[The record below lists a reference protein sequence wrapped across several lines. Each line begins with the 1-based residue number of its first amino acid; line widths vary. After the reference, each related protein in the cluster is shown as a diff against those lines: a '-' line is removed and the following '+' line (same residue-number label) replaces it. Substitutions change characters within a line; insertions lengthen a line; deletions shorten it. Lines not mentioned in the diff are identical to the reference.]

1 MSKRNKS
8 NNQIQRKPIL
18 RGMVVSAYPTPE
30 QIKLFQNSF
39 SNNRAVY
46 NMALALRK
54 RYYRIFKKTLSKSR
68 LQRWLVKK
76 KKNPHFSWI
85 STSPSQAYLVTFDN
99 LINSYKNFFEGRS
112 KFPRFKKKYS
122 GHKSF
127 CSPQHV
133 KLDVENSI
141 VNLSKIGDVKIKITQ
156 DVPDNALVKSATVK
170 QLPSGKYQISLL
182 IEYIGEYYPDKT
194 TIDKSL
200 TVGYDLGLKTFLTG
214 SDGSNIDNP
223 RFMDKNFLK
232 QLNRQNRIL
241 SRKEKL
247 SGSWIKQKFRLARLH
262 EKLANA
268 RKDFLHKTAYA
279 LVVKNH
285 ATTLVFESLNV
296 KGLIR
301 NKKLSRYIQDVS
313 WGAFISIIED
323 KCDKMGKN
331 LIQIGKF
338 YSSSK
343 TCSVCGNKKDKL
355 LLSERVYSCSHCSTV
370 IDRDYNAALNIKQE
384 GMRLV
389 QPLL

>member
-85 STSPSQAYLVTFDN
+85 STSPSQAYLVTF
-99 LINSYKNFFEGRS
+99 
-112 KFPRFKKKYS
+112 
-122 GHKSF
+122 
-127 CSPQHV
+127 
-133 KLDVENSI
+133 
-141 VNLSKIGDVKIKITQ
+141 
-156 DVPDNALVKSATVK
+156 
-170 QLPSGKYQISLL
+170 
-182 IEYIGEYYPDKT
+182 
-194 TIDKSL
+194 
-200 TVGYDLGLKTFLTG
+200 
-214 SDGSNIDNP
+214 
-223 RFMDKNFLK
+223 
-232 QLNRQNRIL
+232 
-241 SRKEKL
+241 
-247 SGSWIKQKFRLARLH
+247 
-262 EKLANA
+262 A

-279 LVVKNH
+279 LLVKNH

-296 KGLIR
+296 KGLIL

-331 LIQIGKF
+331 LIKVNKF
-338 YSSSK
+338 YPSSK